1 MKRQRTAMRSG
12 RSVDMP
18 EGEQGFWPSFADMMS
33 SFALILFFLMLISYL
48 QNLITGNRL
57 VSTEDLLKETEL
69 TLSDTQLA
77 LSATELE
84 VEDAKQLLSGLHVE
98 LDDARQAILDQ
109 QDEMARYAATIAGQ
123 TAQIEQQYAQ
133 LSEQEATISAQQ
145 DYIAITTEELT
156 KLRGQ
161 MESVAF
167 MRFSVLEKIRDSI
180 AASLGDTSKVYISD
194 NGSIVLSEGVLFD
207 TNSSVIKSGGYG
219 LLNSLTDS
227 FLDFLSN
234 PDNIKYV
241 DSIVIAGHTDST
253 GSAEKNRTLSTER
266 ANSVLNYLLTKN
278 DKKLSP
284 YSQYFCASG
293 YGATRPI
300 ADNSTADGRSQNRRI
315 EISIILKDE
324 SVMEIIDTYL
334 ESDLPNRAHTP
345 TNAGSRTN

>member
-1 MKRQRTAMRSG
+1 MKRARTAMRSG
-12 RSVDMP
+12 RSVDTP

-69 TLSDTQLA
+69 SLSDTRST
-77 LSATELE
+77 LSATQQE
-84 VEDAKQLLSGLHVE
+84 VEDAKQLLSGLKIE
-98 LDDARQAILDQ
+98 LDDAQQAILDQ
-109 QDEMARYAATIAGQ
+109 QDEMAQYAATIAGQ
-123 TAQIEQQYAQ
+123 TAQIEAQYAQ
-133 LSEQEATISAQQ
+133 ITEQTETISAQQ

-194 NGSIVLSEGVLFD
+194 NGGIVLSEGVLFD
-207 TNSSVIKSGGYG
+207 TNSSVIKSEGYG

-227 FLDFLSN
+227 FLSFLSN

-253 GSAEKNRTLSTER
+253 GSDQKNRTLSTER

-278 DKKLSP
+278 DKKLEP
-284 YSQYFCASG
+284 YSRYFCASG

-300 ADNSTADGRSQNRRI
+300 ADNGTADGRSRNRRI

-324 SVMEIIDTYL
+324 SVMDIIDTYL
-334 ESDLPNRAHTP
+334 ESDLPERGRTP
-345 TNAGSRTN
+345 VGTSAKTY